1 MPSPASRPSPDSD
14 GGRRGER
21 GQAMVELVL
30 VLPVLLIIL
39 IGVVQFALVYHA
51 KDVATT
57 AAQEGA
63 RLAAADGRTPAEGA
77 ARARDVLQSGLGRTG
92 SEVSGTAPDKG
103 GAGGGRSRGRPAAS
117 WRLPLRSK
125 RGCRRR
131 SRWPAPRPTATA
143 CRRAG

>member
-92 SEVSGTAPDKG
+92 SEFRVTAQDMGDTVVVQAEGHYPLIIPWGTGRTVPIEAA
-103 GAGGGRSRGRPAAS
+103 AGGH
-117 WRLPLRSK
+117 K
-125 RGCRRR
+125 E
-131 SRWPAPRPTATA
+131 
-143 CRRAG
+143 

>member
-1 MPSPASRPSPDSD
+1 MPSLTAGADHQYVGNRW
-14 GGRRGER
+14 GER
-21 GQAMVELVL
+21 GQAMVELAM

-77 ARARDVLQSGLGRTG
+77 APARDVLQSGLGRTG
-92 SEVSGTAPDKG
+92 SGVSVTAQGTGETG
-103 GAGGGRSRGRPAAS
+103 GVQGVGR
-117 WRLPLRSK
+117 
-125 RGCRRR
+125 
-131 SRWPAPRPTATA
+131 
-143 CRRAG
+143 